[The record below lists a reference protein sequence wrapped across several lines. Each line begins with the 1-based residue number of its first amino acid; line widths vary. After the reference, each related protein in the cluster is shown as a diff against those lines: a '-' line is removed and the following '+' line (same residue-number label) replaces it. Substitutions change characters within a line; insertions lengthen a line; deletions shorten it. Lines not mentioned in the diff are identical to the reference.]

1 MLLTATSALA
11 KVSDKTT
18 EIAGMTVH
26 YKIALPGN
34 YDAEKTYPAIL
45 AFPPGSQDMDMV
57 LTTLVQN
64 WLPEYDKRGYIVVI
78 PAAPF
83 GRPFVREGAKI
94 FPEFLEQLLHEYKI
108 RENKFHVAGMSN
120 GGRSAFHI
128 AAMYPKYFLSVT
140 GLPGLLPDPTPERV
154 SALAGMCIHMHVG
167 EMDTRWRDAMQQQA
181 ADFRAKGLAVQFTV
195 EEGEP
200 HVIGA
205 LNGEG
210 AVRLLGVLE
219 GSSIL
224 QVCGNSRRPKCLT
237 ASGVGQGGCLRRLVV
252 AKPSSRA
259 RILRKL
265 VPLPN
270 RPEKRPFLFGGR

>member
-1 MLLTATSALA
+1 MKSLVISLTVLLLTATSALA
-11 KVSDKTT
+11 KVSDKTA

-26 YKIALPGN
+26 YKIALPST
-34 YDAEKTYPAIL
+34 YDPAKTYPAIL

-108 RENKFHVAGMSN
+108 RDNKFHVAGMSN

-154 SALAGMCIHMHVG
+154 ASLAGMCIHMHVG
-167 EMDTRWRDAMQQQA
+167 ELDSGWVGEVQQQA
-181 ADFRAKGLAVQFTV
+181 SMFRAKGYKVVFTV
-195 EEGEP
+195 EKNEG
-200 HVIGA
+200 HVMRTLAGPGSA
-205 LNGEG
+205 
-210 AVRLLGVLE
+210 RLFNE
-219 GSSIL
+219 MEEAD
-224 QVCGNSRRPKCLT
+224 QRCH
-237 ASGVGQGGCLRRLVV
+237 
-252 AKPSSRA
+252 
-259 RILRKL
+259 
-265 VPLPN
+265 
-270 RPEKRPFLFGGR
+270 